1 MSKCVFAGTFDPF
14 TKGHLDVVNR
24 LAKTFDTVY
33 VVVSKNASKNTFA
46 CGQERYEMVKDCV
59 SFDNVQVV
67 LYEGLLVDFCNQKG
81 VDCIVKGVRNAVDFD
96 YERFSGKNTPS
107 CWIACWQ
114 CRWIPSATPPCCG
127 IRTTTC
133 YVIASCGATNAVPK
147 RQVGYP
153 MAPFL
158 G

>member
-46 CGQERYEMVKDCV
+46 CGQERYDMVKDCV

-96 YERFSGKNTPS
+96 YERLQSSVNKELGGIETLFMPCSDNMGFLSSSFVRELLALGKDVS
-107 CWIACWQ
+107 KY
-114 CRWIPSATPPCCG
+114 IPDQIVERVSK
-127 IRTTTC
+127 I
-133 YVIASCGATNAVPK
+133 YSK
-147 RQVGYP
+147 
-153 MAPFL
+153 
-158 G
+158 